1 MTPIIQVI
9 FASIIGAFLVNL
21 TIPIVV
27 RVSKA
32 KKLFDFPDE
41 RKINK
46 IVIPNLG
53 GISIFIGISI
63 ATLLSLGQLFY
74 PDFRYILAGMIIL
87 FFIGIKDDIMVI
99 SARKKFVAQIIC
111 ALIIIIAGNIRLTN
125 LHGVFGIYE
134 INYVVSVGI
143 SLLAIVAIIN
153 ALNMIDGIDG
163 LATAMGML
171 ISLTFGNLFIY
182 LDQLTYAILCFA
194 TTGSLIMFYFYNV
207 FGKENKIFMG
217 DTGSLI
223 IGLLAA
229 VFVIKYNEFSL
240 KGNEQIVNFSPA
252 LSMAIIAISFFDMVK
267 VSLIR
272 ILKMKSPVNPD
283 MKHIHHKLL
292 RLGYSHQKS
301 TFVLIVT
308 NLFLMGFVFTLRSI
322 NVNLQL
328 FLLVSISLLFSFI
341 PDIIYSLSIKKSI
354 KPRFIKEDSL
364 FDFDSLMELSKQ
376 EFEDTRLT
384 LNDLD
389 KILSNK
395 EDS

>member
-1 MTPIIQVI
+1 
-9 FASIIGAFLVNL
+9 
-21 TIPIVV
+21 
-27 RVSKA
+27 
-32 KKLFDFPDE
+32 
-41 RKINK
+41 
-46 IVIPNLG
+46 
-53 GISIFIGISI
+53 
-63 ATLLSLGQLFY
+63 
-74 PDFRYILAGMIIL
+74 
-87 FFIGIKDDIMVI
+87 
-99 SARKKFVAQIIC
+99 
-111 ALIIIIAGNIRLTN
+111 
-125 LHGVFGIYE
+125 
-134 INYVVSVGI
+134 
-143 SLLAIVAIIN
+143 
-153 ALNMIDGIDG
+153 
-163 LATAMGML
+163 
-171 ISLTFGNLFIY
+171 
-182 LDQLTYAILCFA
+182 
-194 TTGSLIMFYFYNV
+194 
-207 FGKENKIFMG
+207 MG